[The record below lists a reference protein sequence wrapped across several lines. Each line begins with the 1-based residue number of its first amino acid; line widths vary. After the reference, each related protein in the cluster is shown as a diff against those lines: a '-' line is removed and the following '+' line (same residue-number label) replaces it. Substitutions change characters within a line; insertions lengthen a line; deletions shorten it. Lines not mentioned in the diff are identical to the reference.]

1 VFLDG
6 ETRFYVGN
14 KYILEHV
21 ANNTRLNLMACIIEF
36 AVRKLQDNRRRSV
49 REIGERKWM

>member
-21 ANNTRLNLMACIIEF
+21 TNNTRLNLMACIIEF

-49 REIGERKWM
+49 REIGERK